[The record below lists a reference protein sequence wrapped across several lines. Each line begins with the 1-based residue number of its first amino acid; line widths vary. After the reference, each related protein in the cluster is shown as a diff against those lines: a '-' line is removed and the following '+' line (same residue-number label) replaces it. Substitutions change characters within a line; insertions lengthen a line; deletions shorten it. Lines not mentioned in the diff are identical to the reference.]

1 MSKSTNGLGQFR
13 GKLGGVVYA
22 VRNGQQIVRAYQPVV
37 ANPKS
42 TEQRLQRA
50 KGVLAGKLS
59 HLIPASVIVGMNG
72 GSKSGRRAMFN
83 KNLLDSIVSEIA
95 VTTGDAKATLVPEL
109 LLLSNGDKV
118 HAISRQSSPVTL
130 DSNTLNI
137 RWNEG
142 GWEGEIR
149 LITLVSRYND
159 NTKQYD
165 WYLFQAVVD
174 VSSREHNIQL
184 PSDFISGSQGDV
196 FAYAIPII
204 VNDETLEL
212 NGSPLASTEGAVRT
226 TFIANLVATD
236 SSAISYA
243 ESELVAAEYV
253 TFE

>member
-72 GSKSGRRAMFN
+72 GSKTGRRAMFN

-95 VTTGDAKATLVPEL
+95 VTTGDAKATLVPDM
-109 LLLSNGDKV
+109 LLLSNGPQI
-118 HAISRQSSPVTL
+118 HATSRQSSPITL

-137 RWNEG
+137 GWNDS
-142 GWEGEIR
+142 GWEGNIR
-149 LITLVSRYND
+149 LIALVSRYDSESKVYN
-159 NTKQYD
+159 
-165 WYLFQAVVD
+165 WYLFEATVD
-174 VSSREHNIQL
+174 VASRQHTFQL
-184 PSDFISGSQGDV
+184 PSEFLETSEGDV

-204 VNDETLEL
+204 INDETLEL
-212 NGSPLASTEGAVRT
+212 NGTPLASTEGAVRT
-226 TFIANLVATD
+226 TFIAKLVATD

-243 ESELVAAEYV
+243 ESEFLGGAYV
-253 TFE
+253 SFE